1 MIQKRMETNVYNM
14 AGEKTGTVELPE
26 SVFGLSWNAA
36 LVKQV
41 VEAGRANRRANTA
54 HTKDRGE
61 VSGGGKK
68 PWRQKGTGR
77 ARHGSIRSPL
87 WIGGGVTHGPRTERV
102 YDQKINK
109 RMRRKALLVSLS
121 GKAKSGEI
129 VVMDDISFPNGRTR
143 DAHSLFRALVKGGIA
158 HIGGAKGTTLVALP
172 IPDELTVQALRNLP
186 RVQSCQA
193 RNVSVESVLG
203 VKYVV
208 VPKSSLS
215 VFESLAKLRR

>member
-1 MIQKRMETNVYNM
+1 METNVYN
-14 AGEKTGTVELPE
+14 ASGEKTGMVQLPD
-26 SVFGLSWNAA
+26 SVFGLPWNAA

-41 VEAGRANRRANTA
+41 VEAGRANKRANTA

-68 PWRQKGTGR
+68 PWKQKGTGR
-77 ARHGSIRSPL
+77 AQHGSIRSPL

-129 VVMDDISFPNGRTR
+129 VVMEDLSFPSGRAR
-143 DAHSLFRALVKGGIA
+143 EAHSLFCALVMKGGIA
-158 HIGGAKGTTLVALP
+158 DIGGNKATTLVALP
-172 IPDELTVQALRNLP
+172 THDASTARALRNLP
-186 RVQSCQA
+186 RVQSCEA
-193 RNVSVESVLG
+193 RNVTVESVLG
-203 VKYVV
+203 VKYVM
-208 VPKSSLS
+208 VPKSSLL
-215 VFESLAKLRR
+215 VLESLAKLGQ

>member
-1 MIQKRMETNVYNM
+1 METPLYNM
-14 AGEKTGTVELPE
+14 AGEKMGMVNLPDA
-26 SVFGLSWNAA
+26 VFSLPWNAA

-41 VEAGRANRRANTA
+41 VEASRTNKRANTA

-68 PWRQKGTGR
+68 PWKQKGTGR

-87 WIGGGVTHGPRTERV
+87 WVGGGVTHGPRTERV

-129 VVMDDISFPNGRTR
+129 VVMEDVSFPEGRTR
-143 DAHSLFRALVKGGIA
+143 QAYALFRALATKGGI
-158 HIGGAKGTTLVALP
+158 GDMDGT
-172 IPDELTVQALRNLP
+172 N
-186 RVQSCQA
+186 
-193 RNVSVESVLG
+193 
-203 VKYVV
+203 
-208 VPKSSLS
+208 
-215 VFESLAKLRR
+215 

>member
-1 MIQKRMETNVYNM
+1 METNLYNM
-14 AGEKTGTVELPE
+14 EGEKTGTVELPE
-26 SVFGLSWNAA
+26 SVFGLRWNAA

-68 PWRQKGTGR
+68 PWKQKGTGR

-87 WIGGGVTHGPRTERV
+87 WIGGGVTHGPRAERT

-109 RMRRKALLVSLS
+109 RMRRKALLISLS
-121 GKAKSGEI
+121 GKAKEGEI
-129 VVMDDISFPNGRTR
+129 VVMEDLSFPEGRTR
-143 DAHSLFRALVKGGIA
+143 QAHALFRALVTKGGIA
-158 HIGGAKGTTLVALP
+158 NIGGIKGTALVTLSTHDVF
-172 IPDELTVQALRNLP
+172 TVRALRNLP
-186 RVQSCQA
+186 RVQSCEV
-193 RNVSVESVLG
+193 RNVNVEDVLG
-203 VKYVV
+203 AKYVI

-215 VFESLAKLRR
+215 VLESLAKLRH

>member
-1 MIQKRMETNVYNM
+1 MEALVYNRE
-14 AGEKTGTVELPE
+14 GKQTGMIELPE
-26 SVFGLSWNAA
+26 SVFGLPWNAA

-77 ARHGSIRSPL
+77 ARHGSIRSPI
-87 WIGGGVTHGPRTERV
+87 WIGGGVTHGPRAERV
-102 YDQKINK
+102 YDQKVNK
-109 RMRRKALLVSLS
+109 QMRRKALLISLS

-129 VVMDDISFPNGRTR
+129 VVLEDLSFPEGRTR
-143 DAHSLFRALVKGGIA
+143 QAHSLFRALALKGGLADIGNSKGKALVTLPA
-158 HIGGAKGTTLVALP
+158 HDVS
-172 IPDELTVQALRNLP
+172 TVRALRNLP
-186 RVQSCQA
+186 RVQSCEV
-193 RNVSVESVLG
+193 RNMNAESVLG

-208 VPKSSLS
+208 VPKSSLPIL
-215 VFESLAKLRR
+215 ESLTKLR

>member
-1 MIQKRMETNVYNM
+1 METNLYNM
-14 AGEKTGTVELPE
+14 EGEKTGTVELPE
-26 SVFGLSWNAA
+26 SVFGLRWIAA

-68 PWRQKGTGR
+68 PWKEKGTGR

-87 WIGGGVTHGPRTERV
+87 WIGGGVTHGPRAERT

-109 RMRRKALLVSLS
+109 RMRRKALLISLS
-121 GKAKSGEI
+121 GKAKEGEI
-129 VVMDDISFPNGRTR
+129 VVMEDLSFPEGRTR
-143 DAHSLFRALVKGGIA
+143 QAHALFRALVTKGGIA
-158 HIGGAKGTTLVALP
+158 NIGGIKGTALVTLSTHDVF
-172 IPDELTVQALRNLP
+172 TVRALRNLP
-186 RVQSCQA
+186 RVQSCEV
-193 RNVSVESVLG
+193 RNVNVEDVLG
-203 VKYVV
+203 AKYVI

-215 VFESLAKLRR
+215 VLESLAKLRH